1 MFKFSIQIKWTIVII
16 IYHVNEKVDLWNPRW
31 VKVGLSGKHYLALH
45 LQGKNLKEKEHEK
58 KKKNKM
64 RFSMNCE
71 SLVLISKKK
80 KQRKSVDVKKSFS
93 LNFWSFLVSSF
104 GWNKILLFSTLSG
117 HIIKCLLTAFEQAG
131 QKNIWLSFRTH
142 RPCCTSCIGYVLK
155 PNIFLELSIS
165 IKVLLEWRRV
175 TFIPSTKNFCKTVP

>member
-31 VKVGLSGKHYLALH
+31 VEVGLSGKHYLALH

-80 KQRKSVDVKKSFS
+80 KQRKSVDVKKIF
-93 LNFWSFLVSSF
+93 F
-104 GWNKILLFSTLSG
+104 I
-117 HIIKCLLTAFEQAG
+117 E
-131 QKNIWLSFRTH
+131 
-142 RPCCTSCIGYVLK
+142 
-155 PNIFLELSIS
+155 FLEFSCVFFWL
-165 IKVLLEWRRV
+165 K
-175 TFIPSTKNFCKTVP
+175 

>member
-1 MFKFSIQIKWTIVII
+1 MNNCHHNI
-16 IYHVNEKVDLWNPRW
+16 PREW
-31 VKVGLSGKHYLALH
+31 ESWSVKPPMGWSGPVRKTLSGPTLTGQKLK
-45 LQGKNLKEKEHEK
+45 GKRTWKKQEKQDAFFNELWV
-58 KKKNKM
+58 
-64 RFSMNCE
+64 SC
-71 SLVLISKKK
+71 SDIQKKK

-142 RPCCTSCIGYVLK
+142 RPCCTLCIGYVLK

>member
-31 VKVGLSGKHYLALH
+31 VEVGLSGKHYLALH

-58 KKKNKM
+58 KKEKQVAFFNELWVSCSDI
-64 RFSMNCE
+64 R
-71 SLVLISKKK
+71 KK

-93 LNFWSFLVSSF
+93 LTFWSFLVSSF

-117 HIIKCLLTAFEQAG
+117 YIIKCCAGEGWTEKYLALIQDTQALLHFVHRLCPQAKYLPG
-131 QKNIWLSFRTH
+131 A
-142 RPCCTSCIGYVLK
+142 
-155 PNIFLELSIS
+155 
-165 IKVLLEWRRV
+165 
-175 TFIPSTKNFCKTVP
+175 

>member
-1 MFKFSIQIKWTIVII
+1 MGWSGPVRKT
-16 IYHVNEKVDLWNPRW
+16 
-31 VKVGLSGKHYLALH
+31 LSGPTLTGQKLK
-45 LQGKNLKEKEHEK
+45 GKRTWKKREKQDAFFNELWV
-58 KKKNKM
+58 
-64 RFSMNCE
+64 SC
-71 SLVLISKKK
+71 SDIQKK

-142 RPCCTSCIGYVLK
+142 RPCCTLCIGYVLK

>member
-31 VKVGLSGKHYLALH
+31 VEVGLSGKHYLALH

-58 KKKNKM
+58 KRKT
-64 RFSMNCE
+64 RCVFQWIV
-71 SLVLISKKK
+71 SLLFWYPKK

-131 QKNIWLSFRTH
+131 QKNIWLSFSSH
-142 RPCCTSCIGYVLK
+142 RPCCTLCIGYVLK

>member
-31 VKVGLSGKHYLALH
+31 VEVGLSGKHYLTLSKH

-80 KQRKSVDVKKSFS
+80 
-93 LNFWSFLVSSF
+93 
-104 GWNKILLFSTLSG
+104 NKG
-117 HIIKCLLTAFEQAG
+117 
-131 QKNIWLSFRTH
+131 
-142 RPCCTSCIGYVLK
+142 
-155 PNIFLELSIS
+155 
-165 IKVLLEWRRV
+165 KVLM
-175 TFIPSTKNFCKTVP
+175 

>member
-16 IYHVNEKVDLWNPRW
+16 IYHVNEKVDLWNPQW
-31 VKVGLSGKHYLALH
+31 VEVGLSGKHYLTLSKH

-80 KQRKSVDVKKSFS
+80 
-93 LNFWSFLVSSF
+93 
-104 GWNKILLFSTLSG
+104 NKG
-117 HIIKCLLTAFEQAG
+117 
-131 QKNIWLSFRTH
+131 
-142 RPCCTSCIGYVLK
+142 
-155 PNIFLELSIS
+155 
-165 IKVLLEWRRV
+165 KVLM
-175 TFIPSTKNFCKTVP
+175 

>member
-1 MFKFSIQIKWTIVII
+1 MNNNIVII
-16 IYHVNEKVDLWNPRW
+16 IYHVNEKVDLWNPWW
-31 VKVGLSGKHYLALH
+31 VEVGLSGKHYLALH

-58 KKKNKM
+58 KKEKQDAFLNELWV
-64 RFSMNCE
+64 SC
-71 SLVLISKKK
+71 SDIQKK

-142 RPCCTSCIGYVLK
+142 RPCCTLCIGYVLK